1 MLLNLIIGDYSMNLE
16 IPEGYQ
22 EKMADAFDKMD
33 NGRRL
38 GQTWLKQPDQQQRC
52 QIAADKLLAAIE
64 THNENLAL
72 LMGGYITSRMPEI
85 RQIRI
90 DNNGEPQETSFS

>member
-1 MLLNLIIGDYSMNLE
+1 MNLE

-33 NGRRL
+33 KDMDNGRRL
-38 GQTWLKQPDQQQRC
+38 GQTWLKQPDRQQRC

-72 LMGGYITSRMPEI
+72 LMGGYIASRMPEI